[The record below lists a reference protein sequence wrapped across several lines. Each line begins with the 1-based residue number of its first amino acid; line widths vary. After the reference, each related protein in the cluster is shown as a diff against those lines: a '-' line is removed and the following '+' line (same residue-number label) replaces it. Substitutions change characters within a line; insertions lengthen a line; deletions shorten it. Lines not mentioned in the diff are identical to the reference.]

1 MKRRLVL
8 LLAWETLLHIRVPSD
23 TPCKQLENLIQL
35 DLAKKGAVSLK
46 ALIVKQ
52 RFQQSLRL

>member
-1 MKRRLVL
+1 
-8 LLAWETLLHIRVPSD
+8 VPSD
-23 TPCKQLENLIQL
+23 TPCKQLENLTQL

-52 RFQQSLRL
+52 RFQQSLKL